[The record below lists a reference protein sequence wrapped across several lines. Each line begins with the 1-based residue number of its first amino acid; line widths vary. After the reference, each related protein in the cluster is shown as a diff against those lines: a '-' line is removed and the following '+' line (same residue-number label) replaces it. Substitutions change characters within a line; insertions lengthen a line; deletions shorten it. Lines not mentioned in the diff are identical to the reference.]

1 MVVSQRLIMYHF
13 INSNLQ
19 EIVILILGRDDIT
32 YSLADDEPPGAG
44 LVLADNMACSF
55 SLDEIFSLLS
65 TNPSN
70 DRCNLLSF
78 SIWYPHNYS

>member
-32 YSLADDEPPGAG
+32 YSLADDESPGAG
-44 LVLADNMACSF
+44 LVLADNMAWSF
-55 SLDEIFSLLS
+55 SFDEKFSLLS
-65 TNPSN
+65 TN
-70 DRCNLLSF
+70 SF
-78 SIWYPHNYS
+78 